1 MTDHYAVIGNPI
13 SHSKSPLIH
22 TEFAK
27 QTGQDLDYIT
37 REIPLDDLVGG
48 LKKLQDEGFK
58 GINITVP
65 FKEQVWQQ
73 VSNKSDHAM
82 RAGAVNTLVFNDDG
96 TLYGDNTDGI
106 GLCRDLVDN
115 HQIELANKR
124 ILLLGA
130 GGAARGVIEP
140 LLSYQPSQLFIA
152 NRTAIKAH
160 SLKSS
165 FSKDYFIQAT
175 PELQRKGFIGFDN
188 IESGGFDDIN
198 GQFDVI
204 INATAASL
212 QGEVPPLPDTVLA
225 DNASC
230 YDMMYSN
237 TDTAFIT
244 WAKQH
249 HASKAIDGLGML
261 VEQAAEAFRI
271 WRGVKPE
278 TQSVI
283 TNIRNLK

>member
-27 QTGQDLDYIT
+27 QTGQDLDYIA
-37 REIPLDDLVGG
+37 REIPLNELAEG
-48 LKKLQDEGFK
+48 LKQLQTEGFK

-65 FKEQVWQQ
+65 FKEQAWQI
-73 VSNKSDHAM
+73 VNNKSEHAT
-82 RAGAVNTLVFNDDG
+82 RAGAINTILFNDDG
-96 TLYGDNTDGI
+96 SLYGDNTDGI

-115 HQIELANKR
+115 HNIELADKR

-140 LLSYQPSQLFIA
+140 LLGYKPAELVIA
-152 NRTAIKAH
+152 NRTASKAQG
-160 SLKSS
+160 LAQLYDD
-165 FSKDYFIQAT
+165 F
-175 PELQRKGFIGFDN
+175 GN
-188 IESGGFDDIN
+188 VSGGGFNDLS
-198 GQFDVI
+198 GSFDVI

-212 QGEVPPLPDTVLA
+212 QGEVPPLPDNILSN
-225 DNASC
+225 NASC

-244 WAKQH
+244 WAKERGV
-249 HASKAIDGLGML
+249 AKSIDGLGML
-261 VEQAAEAFRI
+261 VEQASEAFYL

-278 TQSVI
+278 TQVI
-283 TNIRNLK
+283 IEFIRR

>member
-27 QTGQDLDYIT
+27 QTGQDLDYIA
-37 REIPLDDLVGG
+37 REIPLDDLIGG
-48 LKKLQDEGFK
+48 LKQLQDEGFK

-73 VSNKSDHAM
+73 VTNKSAHAE

-106 GLCRDLVDN
+106 GLCRDLIDN
-115 HQIELANKR
+115 HQIKPEGKR

-140 LLSYQPSQLFIA
+140 LLSYNPTELIIA
-152 NRTAIKAH
+152 NRTVRKAEDLAH
-160 SLKSS
+160 L
-165 FSKDYFIQAT
+165 FAYFGT
-175 PELQRKGFIGFDN
+175 TKG
-188 IESGGFDDIN
+188 GGFDDIK

-212 QGEVPPLPDTVLA
+212 QGEVPPLPDNILNK
-225 DNASC
+225 NASC

-249 HASKAIDGLGML
+249 GSTKTIDGLGML

-271 WRGVKPE
+271 WRGVKPD
-278 TQSVI
+278 TKPVI
-283 TNIRNLK
+283 DLIRNN

>member
-37 REIPLDDLVGG
+37 RKIPLDGLAEG
-48 LKKLQDEGFK
+48 LKKLQSEGFK

-65 FKEQVWQQ
+65 FKEQAWQI
-73 VSNKSDHAM
+73 VTDKSEHAT
-82 RAGAVNTLVFNDDG
+82 RAGAINTIVFNDDG
-96 TLYGDNTDGI
+96 SLYGDNTDGI
-106 GLCRDLVDN
+106 GLCRDLVEN
-115 HQIELANKR
+115 NLIKLKGKR
-124 ILLLGA
+124 LLLLGA

-140 LLSYQPSQLFIA
+140 LLSNQPAELVIA
-152 NRTAIKAH
+152 NRTASKAEG
-160 SLKSS
+160 LAQLYND
-165 FSKDYFIQAT
+165 F
-175 PELQRKGFIGFDN
+175 GN
-188 IESGGFDDIN
+188 ISGGGFNDLS
-198 GQFDVI
+198 GSFDVI

-212 QGEVPPLPDTVLA
+212 QGEVPPLADTILNA
-225 DNASC
+225 GASC
-230 YDMMYSN
+230 YDMMYSD

-249 HASKAIDGLGML
+249 GATKTIDGLGML

-271 WRGVKPE
+271 WRGMKPE
-278 TQSVI
+278 TDTVMSL
-283 TNIRNLK
+283 IRSK

>member
-27 QTGQDLDYIT
+27 QTGQGLDYIT
-37 REIPLDDLVGG
+37 REIPLGGLTEG
-48 LKKLQDEGFK
+48 LKKLQSEGFK

-65 FKEQVWQQ
+65 FKEQAWQI
-73 VSNKSDHAM
+73 VTDKSEHAT
-82 RAGAVNTLVFNDDG
+82 RAGAINTIIFNDDG
-96 TLYGDNTDGI
+96 SLYGDNTDGI

-115 HQIELANKR
+115 HLIELKGKR
-124 ILLLGA
+124 LLLLGA

-140 LLSYQPSQLFIA
+140 LLSYQPAELVIA
-152 NRTAIKAH
+152 NRTASKAEG
-160 SLKSS
+160 LAQLYND
-165 FSKDYFIQAT
+165 F
-175 PELQRKGFIGFDN
+175 GN
-188 IESGGFDDIN
+188 ISGGGFNDLS
-198 GQFDVI
+198 GSFDVI
-204 INATAASL
+204 VNATAASL
-212 QGEVPPLPDTVLA
+212 QGEVPPLA
-225 DNASC
+225 DNILNAGASC
-230 YDMMYSN
+230 YDMMYSD

-249 HASKAIDGLGML
+249 GAAKAIDGLGML

-278 TQSVI
+278 TDAVMSL
-283 TNIRNLK
+283 IRSK